1 MKQVLF
7 HIPAIFLAFRGIEAA
22 NGSAAPVPFTSYRQL
37 TDDGNSDDE
46 LPTSSNATNAITK
59 IVERYGNCMDRR
71 HHRCLWYH
79 VKVNHHG
86 NPSLSPGGDNS
97 SDYNSESPACL
108 DEHLLNVNR
117 KDPNF
122 MKYLQKRF
130 YILRDAQKYVQNMK
144 SQMQRLLIMHDNQPA
159 QTSSHHDKI
168 IAYIDGLL
176 HAHQEGRLRRHH
188 RMCQGLIAYFIRD
201 VNALLNRMHNR
212 EFSNRDT
219 IKTWLDLNYK
229 QKRKLYKILL
239 LAQKRD
245 MYRLLRL
252 RNLKLWYTQKLH
264 LLDVQSRKRLHH
276 MLLNMH
282 AREACFQRKLWL
294 RMRALQNSAN
304 RWTHHELVYKRAL
317 LALSR
322 RQQYLLSVNM
332 HQNQKLDYLTK
343 ILEER
348 IVPMQMHMVKKCCNR
363 PTIIRVPQFGRSCPR
378 RPSYFGSRPSY
389 LGGRPNY
396 FGGRPNYPTPRMAWP
411 QPFSLRE
418 LEPARLYH
426 KCRMNLAHNKRHA
439 LSHHVKLIIKKAIN
453 RRRSSNRRNST
464 SRDRS
469 RTSTNDDSSRTK
481 SHSRFN

>member
-7 HIPAIFLAFRGIEAA
+7 NIPVILFALQGIEAA
-22 NGSAAPVPFTSYRQL
+22 NEPTAPIPFTNYRRS
-37 TDDGNSDDE
+37 TDDSNSDDE
-46 LPTSSNATNAITK
+46 LPTSSSPGNAITK

-71 HHRCLWYH
+71 QHRCLWYH

-86 NPSLSPGGDNS
+86 NPLLGGAVDS
-97 SDYNSESPACL
+97 SNYNSKNPACL
-108 DEHLLNVNR
+108 EKHLFDISR

-144 SQMQRLLIMHDNQPA
+144 NKMQSLLVMHETQPIQA
-159 QTSSHHDKI
+159 GKHHDKI

-176 HAHQEGRLRRHH
+176 RAHQEGRLKRHH

-201 VNALLNRMHNR
+201 VNTLLNRMRKR
-212 EFSNRDT
+212 ELSTRDT

-264 LLDVQSRKRLHH
+264 LLDVQSQRQMHH
-276 MLLNMH
+276 VLFSMH
-282 AREACFQRKLWL
+282 ERERCFQHKLWL
-294 RMRALQNSAN
+294 RMGALQNSAN
-304 RWTHHELVYKRAL
+304 HWTLHELAYKRAL
-317 LALSR
+317 LALSK
-322 RQQYLLSVNM
+322 RQQYLLNVNM

-348 IVPMQMHMVKKCCNR
+348 IVPMQMHLTKKCCNR
-363 PTIIRVPQFGRSCPR
+363 PTIINRTPRFGGFYPR
-378 RPSYFGSRPSY
+378 GPSYFG
-389 LGGRPNY
+389 GG
-396 FGGRPNYPTPRMAWP
+396 PNYPSLPPQTTWP
-411 QPFSLRE
+411 QPFTPGE
-418 LEPARLYH
+418 LEPSRLYH
-426 KCRMNLAHNKRHA
+426 NCRMRLAHHKRHT
-439 LSHHVKLIIKKAIN
+439 LKHHVRRIVN
-453 RRRSSNRRNST
+453 RTIHQRHSSHRRNIT

-469 RTSTNDDSSRTK
+469 RTSTNNGYSRTR
-481 SHSRFN
+481 SYSQSD